1 MNKII
6 LLGCALAWASQG
18 ATVTLTANP
27 MLLNFTYQISATTLP
42 ALQTI
47 SVRASSGTPAY
58 TATTPAQD
66 EWITVDP
73 SSGNL
78 PGTLNVR
85 INPTSLAASTY
96 TSTVTITVSGLPVV
110 SIPVTLVVAP
120 PLPTLALSSSIIT
133 LTVAPSTTSAQ
144 TVTLTTNG
152 APISFTATAG
162 AKWLTVAP
170 AVGVVLPGA
179 ENILTITVDT
189 TTLAPQVTA
198 YTGKVTLALSG
209 ASTKAQNITVNI
221 TVNSAAPTI
230 ASVWPN
236 QLPLNGPAQTIT
248 ITGTGF
254 YNSTVAMVQGV
265 ATPLTTVTFKD
276 SSTLLQAVVPASL
289 LTASA
294 TLSVLVANP
303 APGGNSGT
311 LPVTVGNAASILGI
325 LNAGSFASGAVSPG
339 EIVTIFGNNIGPATP
354 APMTITNGFATT
366 TLSNVS
372 VTIDGKSAA
381 MLYASEN
388 QLSIQV
394 PYEVT
399 IGAGKAVVVTNGTN
413 TANSTVATAATA
425 PGIFTANGSGAG
437 QAAALT
443 CSATT
448 NVCALNS
455 LTNLAK
461 IGDIV
466 TLYLTGEGIYNSPP
480 LSGTASDDGYIVPLT
495 LSPLPQVSPA
505 PTVTIGGEA
514 VDTTNTNYYAGPIPG
529 SMIGLLQINAVVP
542 TGASTGVA
550 VPVVI
555 TIGGNSTQAGVTLA
569 VHP

>member
-1 MNKII
+1 
-6 LLGCALAWASQG
+6 
-18 ATVTLTANP
+18 
-27 MLLNFTYQISATTLP
+27 
-42 ALQTI
+42 
-47 SVRASSGTPAY
+47 
-58 TATTPAQD
+58 
-66 EWITVDP
+66 VDP

-85 INPTSLAASTY
+85 INPTSLPASTY

-120 PLPTLALSSSIIT
+120 PLPTLALSVSAIT
-133 LTVAPSTTSAQ
+133 LTLPPSTTSAQ

-152 APISFTATAG
+152 APVSYTATAG

-189 TTLAPQVTA
+189 TALAPQATV
-198 YTGKVTLALSG
+198 YTGKITLALSG
-209 ASTKAQNITVNI
+209 ASTKAQNITVNV

-230 ASVWPN
+230 TSVWPN
-236 QLPLNGPAQTIT
+236 LLPLNGAAQTIT

-254 YNSTVAMVQGV
+254 YTATVAMVQGV
-265 ATPLTTVTFKD
+265 TTPLATTTFKD

-294 TLSVLVANP
+294 TLNVLVANP

-325 LNAGSFASGAVSPG
+325 VNAGSFASGSVSPG

-366 TLSNVS
+366 TLSGVS

-381 MLYASEN
+381 MLYASQN

-394 PYEVT
+394 PYEVA

-413 TANSTVATAATA
+413 TANSTVTTAATA

-480 LSGTASDDGYIVPLT
+480 LSGTASDDGYIVPLA

-505 PTVTIGGEA
+505 PTVTIGGQA